1 MATAGV
7 DIKGIDQALAA
18 IGGLSAA
25 SRRAAT
31 RAQNKVAK
39 QLGVQGARAI
49 ARANQLPVKV
59 IRDRLRVKS
68 ARPGKVSDGQTDQ
81 GARVWIGTWPIPAS
95 KAGRVRMTRAGAAA
109 GKHIYPDYF
118 VATMSSGHR
127 SVFQR
132 VGKGQRWTPGRPRTS
147 SPNLPIAEATITLVE
162 LEQTRAE
169 LGREGEDRYRKLLI
183 QELNYELNVKN
194 Q

>member
-7 DIKGIDQALAA
+7 DINGIDQALAA

-59 IRDRLRVKS
+59 IRERLRVKS
-68 ARPGKVSDGQTDQ
+68 ARPGKVSDGQ
-81 GARVWIGTWPIPAS
+81 R
-95 KAGRVRMTRAGAAA
+95 
-109 GKHIYPDYF
+109 
-118 VATMSSGHR
+118 
-127 SVFQR
+127 
-132 VGKGQRWTPGRPRTS
+132 
-147 SPNLPIAEATITLVE
+147 
-162 LEQTRAE
+162 
-169 LGREGEDRYRKLLI
+169 
-183 QELNYELNVKN
+183 
-194 Q
+194 